1 MSSDDR
7 LKALE
12 MLVDEH
18 SKRIQI
24 AEDDN
29 TNLCTLMSFMAG
41 SRTTMY
47 AIGDAVDKAL
57 NKEEIDPDSY
67 INLDMLYSEIVKIRT
82 MIRSILGEDL
92 YDRIDK
98 VIEDTYSARAPDMPA
113 EPTEGLAGYVSMLLH
128 PEVKR
133 NEEESEDNGEDD
145 ARKVVD
151 LSKEEKE

>member
-41 SRTTMY
+41 SKTTMY
-47 AIGDAVDKAL
+47 TIGDAVDKTI

-92 YDRIDK
+92 YDRIDN
-98 VIEDTYSARAPDMPA
+98 VIEERYSARAPDMPA

-128 PEVKR
+128 PEIKEKDETAKND
-133 NEEESEDNGEDD
+133 NEQPTDD
-145 ARKVVD
+145 GHDDTRSVR
-151 LSKEEKE
+151 